1 MASNTVFHMAAS
13 PPSAEKHLSQ
23 SKKLDQTLHFTWA
36 WNSLVKATCKYNRQQ
51 MPAMC
56 FASLLQNK
64 LKSDVAL
71 LPPTII
77 NLSNQVVAVWEK
89 LLEKVES
96 I

>member
-1 MASNTVFHMAAS
+1 
-13 PPSAEKHLSQ
+13 
-23 SKKLDQTLHFTWA
+23 
-36 WNSLVKATCKYNRQQ
+36 
-51 MPAMC
+51 MPATC

-71 LPPTII
+71 LLPAII

>member
-1 MASNTVFHMAAS
+1 
-13 PPSAEKHLSQ
+13 
-23 SKKLDQTLHFTWA
+23 
-36 WNSLVKATCKYNRQQ
+36 
-51 MPAMC
+51 MPATC

-71 LPPTII
+71 VLLPPAII
-77 NLSNQVVAVWEK
+77 NLSNQVLAVWEK

>member
-1 MASNTVFHMAAS
+1 
-13 PPSAEKHLSQ
+13 
-23 SKKLDQTLHFTWA
+23 
-36 WNSLVKATCKYNRQQ
+36 
-51 MPAMC
+51 MPATC

-64 LKSDVAL
+64 LISDVAL
-71 LPPTII
+71 LPPVII

>member
-1 MASNTVFHMAAS
+1 
-13 PPSAEKHLSQ
+13 
-23 SKKLDQTLHFTWA
+23 
-36 WNSLVKATCKYNRQQ
+36 
-51 MPAMC
+51 MPAMSC
-56 FASLLQNK
+56 VASLLQNK
-64 LKSDVAL
+64 LKSDAL

>member
-1 MASNTVFHMAAS
+1 
-13 PPSAEKHLSQ
+13 
-23 SKKLDQTLHFTWA
+23 
-36 WNSLVKATCKYNRQQ
+36 
-51 MPAMC
+51 MPATC

-71 LPPTII
+71 LPPAII
-77 NLSNQVVAVWEK
+77 NLSNQVVAVCWRK